1 MAGFKWKKEASKL
14 YTFGLGKKKNPII
27 SIVYRKNKCTL
38 ENTKIPL
45 PKVHGDYL
53 IVVGFWRILFLP
65 EVWHV

>member
-1 MAGFKWKKEASKL
+1 MEKRSFKAVYLWFGEKK
-14 YTFGLGKKKNPII
+14 TPII